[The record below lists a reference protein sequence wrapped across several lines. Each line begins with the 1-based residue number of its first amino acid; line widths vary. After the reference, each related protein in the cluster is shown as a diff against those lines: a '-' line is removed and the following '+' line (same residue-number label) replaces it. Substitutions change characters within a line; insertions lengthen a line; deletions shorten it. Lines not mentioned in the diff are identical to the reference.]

1 MIDYY
6 ALVPVLFPILGGL
19 ILYLLLGFSEKIQR
33 SFIVCF
39 MGLLCVMNLLYLIAL
54 QNGTIQPAA
63 AGPLVLDAPGIFI
76 SCLVTFLGTLIL
88 VYSFIYRKNNHFD
101 STFFIIYLVLAGMM
115 CGMAC
120 TYNVLVMLVLLE
132 AATVTSAVLIL
143 FGRTKRAIRATYIY
157 LAISIVEVILVIYGA
172 FILYSCTGTLDLRFM
187 DISLLSSGDISLLA
201 LLFLFGFGTK
211 AGLLPLG
218 SIWLPPAHADAP
230 AAISATMSGILI
242 KASVV
247 AMVKVM
253 YPFFLISNGE
263 MLMFI
268 VTFIGTL
275 NMVLGGIMALFACH
289 IKRLLAWSSISQIGY
304 IIVGFGLA
312 TPVAIYGSLFHIL
325 NHMLFKGSLFLIS
338 GILLYQVHTLQIK
351 KMGGLG
357 KIMPLTAGSFLIASL
372 AMSGLPFLNGFIS
385 KELIYEGSV
394 EAGFPV
400 IFSLFGLEFTIISIF
415 GWITS
420 IVIFITLIRAFYLMF
435 MGTPRESFRELHDPE
450 PCMLVP
456 VLIMV
461 GLCIIIGLFPDLVS
475 GTLQYIAETLYQMKG

>member
-187 DISLLSSGDISLLA
+187 DISLLS
-201 LLFLFGFGTK
+201 
-211 AGLLPLG
+211 
-218 SIWLPPAHADAP
+218 
-230 AAISATMSGILI
+230 
-242 KASVV
+242 
-247 AMVKVM
+247 
-253 YPFFLISNGE
+253 
-263 MLMFI
+263 
-268 VTFIGTL
+268 
-275 NMVLGGIMALFACH
+275 
-289 IKRLLAWSSISQIGY
+289 
-304 IIVGFGLA
+304 
-312 TPVAIYGSLFHIL
+312 
-325 NHMLFKGSLFLIS
+325 
-338 GILLYQVHTLQIK
+338 
-351 KMGGLG
+351 
-357 KIMPLTAGSFLIASL
+357 
-372 AMSGLPFLNGFIS
+372 
-385 KELIYEGSV
+385 
-394 EAGFPV
+394 
-400 IFSLFGLEFTIISIF
+400 
-415 GWITS
+415 
-420 IVIFITLIRAFYLMF
+420 
-435 MGTPRESFRELHDPE
+435 
-450 PCMLVP
+450 
-456 VLIMV
+456 
-461 GLCIIIGLFPDLVS
+461 
-475 GTLQYIAETLYQMKG
+475 